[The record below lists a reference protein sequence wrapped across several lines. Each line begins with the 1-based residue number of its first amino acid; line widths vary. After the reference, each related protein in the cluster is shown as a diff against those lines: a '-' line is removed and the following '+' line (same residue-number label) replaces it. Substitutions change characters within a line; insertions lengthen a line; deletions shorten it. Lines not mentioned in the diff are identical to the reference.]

1 MATGRHINPKKYLGG
16 KNKGKPESSDLKK
29 KTQNQKQ
36 QQQNHKRKNTA
47 CVIQCSFMENRST
60 SNKPDLVSKF

>member
-1 MATGRHINPKKYLGG
+1 MKWQLADTLTPKNTWG
-16 KNKGKPESSDLKK
+16 KKIKENLSHLILKK
-29 KTQNQKQ
+29 TKQ